1 MNPRLPAPKAG
12 ALPDCAIP
20 RSLPT
25 AYNKGS
31 GQPVQGARLYALTP
45 NIVNELQLKKQA
57 RVQVNSRII
66 DGKQVAN
73 DLIERIKGGVD
84 RRLAGG
90 QRAPG
95 LAMVMVGDNA
105 ASKVY
110 VRNKEKACERSGI
123 ISIMHRI
130 PENITQQGL
139 LDLIKQ
145 LNENDTVDGILV
157 QLPLPGHIDDEAVLN
172 SISPDKDADG
182 FHPDNMG
189 RLAIGAPRFRPCTPR
204 GIMTLLEHTGIE
216 LAGLDAVIVGR
227 SNIVGRPMALEL
239 IQVSATVTVC
249 HSKTR
254 DLPGK
259 VAAADLVVAAVGR
272 AGFVKGDWIKPG
284 AVVIDVGINRTEDG
298 KLVGDVEFDAASER
312 AAWITPVPGGVGP
325 MTVASLLENTYDS
338 AESRD
343 PS

>member
-1 MNPRLPAPKAG
+1 
-12 ALPDCAIP
+12 
-20 RSLPT
+20 
-25 AYNKGS
+25 
-31 GQPVQGARLYALTP
+31 LTS
-45 NIVNELQLKKQA
+45 NIVNGPSIEKQEGE
-57 RVQVNSRII
+57 QVKSQII

-73 DLIERIKGGVD
+73 DLIDRIKSGVD
-84 RRLAGG
+84 KRLAAGK
-90 QRAPG
+90 RAPG
-95 LAMVMVGDNA
+95 LAMVLVGDHQ

-110 VRNKEKACERSGI
+110 VRNKERACERSGI

-130 PENITQQGL
+130 PDSTTQQEL
-139 LDLIKQ
+139 LDLIDQ
-145 LNENDTVDGILV
+145 LNGDDAIDGILV
-157 QLPLPGHIDDEAVLN
+157 QLPLPDHIDDEAVLN

-189 RLAIGAPRFRPCTPR
+189 RLAVGAPRFRPCTPR
-204 GIMTLLEHTGIE
+204 GIMTLLEHTGID

-239 IQVSATVTVC
+239 IRVSATVTVC
-249 HSKTR
+249 HSRTK
-254 DLPGK
+254 DLAGK

-272 AGFVKGDWIKPG
+272 AEFVKGDWIKPG
-284 AVVIDVGINRTEDG
+284 AVVIDVGINRGEDG

-312 AAWITPVPGGVGP
+312 ASWITPVPGGVGP

>member
-1 MNPRLPAPKAG
+1 MK
-12 ALPDCAIP
+12 
-20 RSLPT
+20 S
-25 AYNKGS
+25 
-31 GQPVQGARLYALTP
+31 Q
-45 NIVNELQLKKQA
+45 
-57 RVQVNSRII
+57 II
-66 DGKQVAN
+66 DGKKVAE
-73 DLIERIKGGVD
+73 DLINRIKEGVD
-84 RRLAGG
+84 RRLAKGL
-90 QRAPG
+90 RAPG
-95 LAMVMVGDNA
+95 LAMILVGDNP

-123 ISIMHRI
+123 LSMMHRL
-130 PENITQQGL
+130 PESTSEQEL
-139 LDLIKQ
+139 LTLIDR
-145 LNENDTVDGILV
+145 LNGDAAVDGILV
-157 QLPLPGHIDDEAVLN
+157 QIPLPQHIDAEAVLN

-204 GIMTLLEHTGIE
+204 GIMTLLEHTGVE
-216 LAGLDAVIVGR
+216 LAGIDAVIVGR

-259 VAAADLVVAAVGR
+259 IAAADLVVAAVGR
-272 AGFVKGDWIKPG
+272 AEFVKGDWIKPG
-284 AVVIDVGINRTEDG
+284 AIVIDVGINRNEEG
-298 KLVGDVEFDAASER
+298 KLVGDVEFGAASER
-312 AAWITPVPGGVGP
+312 ASWITPVPGGVGP
-325 MTVASLLENTYDS
+325 MTVASLLENTFDS

>member
-1 MNPRLPAPKAG
+1 MK
-12 ALPDCAIP
+12 
-20 RSLPT
+20 S
-25 AYNKGS
+25 
-31 GQPVQGARLYALTP
+31 Q
-45 NIVNELQLKKQA
+45 
-57 RVQVNSRII
+57 II
-66 DGKQVAN
+66 DGKKVAE
-73 DLIERIKGGVD
+73 DLINRIKEGVD
-84 RRLAGG
+84 RRLAKGL
-90 QRAPG
+90 RAPG
-95 LAMVMVGDNA
+95 LAMILVGDNP

-123 ISIMHRI
+123 LSMMHRL
-130 PENITQQGL
+130 PESTSEQEL
-139 LDLIKQ
+139 LTLIDR
-145 LNENDTVDGILV
+145 LNGDAAVDGILV
-157 QLPLPGHIDDEAVLN
+157 QIPLPQHIDAEAVLN

-204 GIMTLLEHTGIE
+204 GIMTLLEHTGVE
-216 LAGLDAVIVGR
+216 LAGIDAVIVGR

-272 AGFVKGDWIKPG
+272 AEFVKGDWIKPG
-284 AVVIDVGINRTEDG
+284 AIVIDVGINRNEQG
-298 KLVGDVEFDAASER
+298 KLVGDVEFGAASER
-312 AAWITPVPGGVGP
+312 ASWITPVPGGVGP
-325 MTVASLLENTYDS
+325 MTVASLLENTFDS

>member
-1 MNPRLPAPKAG
+1 MK
-12 ALPDCAIP
+12 
-20 RSLPT
+20 S
-25 AYNKGS
+25 
-31 GQPVQGARLYALTP
+31 Q
-45 NIVNELQLKKQA
+45 
-57 RVQVNSRII
+57 II
-66 DGKQVAN
+66 DGKKVAE
-73 DLIERIKGGVD
+73 DLINRIKEGVD
-84 RRLAGG
+84 RRLAKGL
-90 QRAPG
+90 RAPG
-95 LAMVMVGDNA
+95 LAMILVGENP

-123 ISIMHRI
+123 LSMMHRL
-130 PENITQQGL
+130 PESTSEQEL
-139 LDLIKQ
+139 LTLIDR
-145 LNENDTVDGILV
+145 LNGDAAVDGILV
-157 QLPLPGHIDDEAVLN
+157 QIPLPQHIDAEAVLN

-204 GIMTLLEHTGIE
+204 GIMTLLEHTGVE
-216 LAGLDAVIVGR
+216 LAGIDAVIVGR

-259 VAAADLVVAAVGR
+259 IASADLVVAAVGR
-272 AGFVKGDWIKPG
+272 AEFVKGDWIKPG
-284 AVVIDVGINRTEDG
+284 AIVIDVGINRNEQG
-298 KLVGDVEFDAASER
+298 KLVGDVEFGAASER
-312 AAWITPVPGGVGP
+312 ASWITPVPGGVGP
-325 MTVASLLENTYDS
+325 MTVASLLENTFDG